1 MREFIL
7 FVALALA
14 WGSNWPVVKI
24 GLESAPPFWLATIR
38 FLISFVALG
47 VVILFRHLDYRQVLK
62 DIGKIMLVGALSYGV
77 SYGFIHWGQNYVS
90 SGTASVLFASI
101 PFFVAMFSYMMLRN
115 ERLTLLKVIG
125 IVVGFGGI
133 VVIYLGDI
141 SLQGEMAIWGAAVIT
156 LASATAGFTTV
167 FVRRYLRHVEP
178 LLLTHAQMIP
188 GFFILL
194 MLALSFDDYSA
205 LKLNANTILSTM
217 HLALVGTAFA
227 FWAFYYLL
235 ARVNAVKLS
244 LIGFVTPIVALFL
257 GWLILDES
265 ITLRLAIGITLVL
278 VGVWF
283 ASREPSGNTDSQKS

>member
-14 WGSNWPVVKI
+14 WGSNWLVVKI
-24 GLESAPPFWLATIR
+24 GLESAPPFWLAAIR
-38 FLISFVALG
+38 FFISFIALG
-47 VVILFRHLDYRQVLK
+47 SVILFKCPSYQS
-62 DIGKIMLVGALSYGV
+62 ISGNWGKIMLVGSLSYGV

-101 PFFVAMFSYMMLRN
+101 PFFVAMFSYMMLRS
-115 ERLTLLKVIG
+115 ERVTVLKVIG
-125 IVVGFGGI
+125 IVVGFAGI

-141 SLQGEMAIWGAAVIT
+141 SLHGEMAIWGAVVIT

-167 FVRRYLRHVEP
+167 FVRKHLRHVDP
-178 LLLTHAQMIP
+178 LLLTHTQMIP
-188 GFFILL
+188 GFILL
-194 MLALSFDDYSA
+194 LVMALVFDDVSA
-205 LKLNANTILSTM
+205 LKLNANTILSTL

-227 FWAFYYLL
+227 FWAFFYLL
-235 ARVNAVKLS
+235 SRMNAVTLS
-244 LIGFVTPIVALFL
+244 LVGFVTPIVALFL

-265 ITLRLAIGITLVL
+265 ITVRLGFGIALVL

-283 ASREPSGNTDSQKS
+283 ASREPSGSIVSQKS